1 MISRRLMIA
10 DSNGRPQ
17 QLPGD
22 TTSNPNNPV
31 FEPFDRTPIVGKFA
45 SFHVSEESLGFCFVT
60 VWLNNELVAGPLML
74 HGGKTYNIKGDKIQ
88 IEGVRR
94 AGEMWLEL
102 SDNGDGTG
110 QYTRTETPL
119 TARGA
124 QLNIYPLMQVALYVG
139 GPASNLWCHPNS
151 APGAAAPMVMGSAMR
166 LSSLSIINRVGYT
179 SSYWDA
185 VFPAVFNVDPDTQS
199 IVNVRRLSGSIP
211 TTAGIFA
218 VNSFDF
224 NPWDRAGIVAIPSA
238 TNPGGV
244 SPATVIQFMVDGYN
258 TFSRKA
264 EFGYLGMGSG
274 SVLV

>member
-17 QLPGD
+17 RLPGD

-31 FEPFDRTPIVGKFA
+31 FEPFDRTPIVGKFT

-74 HGGKTYNIKGDKIQ
+74 QGGKTYNIKGDKIQ

-110 QYTRTETPL
+110 QYTRTEGTL
-119 TARGA
+119 VARGA
-124 QLNIYPLMQVALYVG
+124 QLNIYPLTQVALYVG
-139 GPASNLWCHPNS
+139 GPASNIWCHPNS
-151 APGAAAPMVMGSAMR
+151 APGSASPMVMGTAMR
-166 LSSLSIINRVGYT
+166 LGSLSIINRVGYNA
-179 SSYWDA
+179 SYWDA
-185 VFPAVFNVDPDTQS
+185 VFLAVFNVDPDTQS
-199 IVNVRRLSGSIP
+199 IVNVRRLSGGIP
-211 TTAGIFA
+211 ASATTIG
-218 VNSFDF
+218 VNGYEF
-224 NPWDRAGIVAIPSA
+224 NPWDRACVIAIPSA

-244 SPATVIQFMVDGYN
+244 APATVIQFLVDGYN
-258 TFSRKA
+258 TFSRKS

-274 SVLV
+274 SELT